1 MPWTTCSA
9 WRAMNVC
16 GPGSKERCK
25 RRRGYMRR
33 PGSRRGCLPSFSI
46 RRTRVGAGAA
56 GWWPRP
62 SRLRAKRTRASSS
75 PQSWAAAAL
84 YEQLYCARG
93 DMENRIKEQFSLFSD
108 RLSTAT
114 MRANQFRLY
123 LSSLAYVLLQA
134 LRRLGLRGTEL
145 AHAQASTLR
154 LKLLKVGAQ
163 IRVTVRRV
171 WVAMATSYAHRR
183 LFETVYQQ
191 LRC

>member
-16 GPGSKERCK
+16 GPGSKARCK

-46 RRTRVGAGAA
+46 RRRRTRVGAGAA

-114 MRANQFRLY
+114 RSEEHTSELQSHHDLVCRL
-123 LSSLAYVLLQA
+123 LL
-134 LRRLGLRGTEL
+134 E
-145 AHAQASTLR
+145 
-154 LKLLKVGAQ
+154 KKKKNN
-163 IRVTVRRV
+163 
-171 WVAMATSYAHRR
+171 YYKHRHY
-183 LFETVYQQ
+183 EQ
-191 LRC
+191 LIIY